1 MATDSPQNRQHLY
14 TWPLGFNIAILLLL
28 EGLSWPNLSSNG
40 LALLLLLLAFC
51 NGLVGFVFL
60 LFERRRDAG
69 YAGGFFLSFLLLLL
83 IGFGMCSKEAGNHR
97 RETEITVPISN
108 S

>member
-1 MATDSPQNRQHLY
+1 MATDQSNKGQHLY
-14 TWPLGFNIAILLLL
+14 AWPLGFNLTILLLL
-28 EGLSWPNLSSNG
+28 EGFMWPQVYSTSLALFLLLMALLNG
-40 LALLLLLLAFC
+40 LI
-51 NGLVGFVFL
+51 GFGFL

-83 IGFGMCSKEAGNHR
+83 VGFGMCSKDAENHQHPEAI
-97 RETEITVPISN
+97 EAPTSN